1 MEKKNGSL
9 RLFQWNLLRFV
20 IILGLVV
27 SMCVGCGGDDD
38 DDGNNRYSLTIAKE
52 GQGSVYAD
60 PSGDD
65 YDENTVVTLTATGD
79 DPAWMFSGWSGDL
92 SGSENSA
99 EITMN
104 SDRNVTATFTRRG
117 LVMIN
122 LGDSL
127 TNGTQ
132 SGMLN
137 VHEDTQLHGYAQILA
152 EQIREVED
160 LTWSNPL
167 LEMDPVTRTKTR
179 KDESVIPYNLGVDG
193 ATTKSLIEEKT
204 GTGNALLDEL
214 MKPVPSEEGAVSQLE
229 AAEYVASLHPEKL
242 KIFVL
247 LIGNNDVLGTIIR
260 GSGTL
265 ITQENISDFLSD
277 TEAGHDLESVKDGLK
292 EITDRLTA
300 ISNSHLFIATLPCMT
315 CTAFTFNED
324 DIEKLASFSA
334 DITVLES
341 EQSVGFGPF
350 IGLPCNVATS
360 ITRALDSDE
369 TTLNAVVSGTVGGS
383 DGNSLSSEEAAV
395 IDERVDEINAY
406 IESLADDSPE
416 VTLVDIHAYMNS
428 VVNGEVSVGDD
439 VLTRTLGGGF
449 FSLDG
454 IHLSHTGY
462 AGAANEFIKKLNDA
476 GLGLDVPL
484 ADLEAIWA
492 GEPYRDYDGDGFV
505 PGPATPG
512 IIDPVLV
519 PFTDPDDNDDSIL
532 PAYVTGIG
540 LGCEVVGRSES
551 RASTDLED

>member
-1 MEKKNGSL
+1 MENKNGGL

-20 IILGLVV
+20 IVLGLVV
-27 SMCVGCGGDDD
+27 SMCVGCGDDD
-38 DDGNNRYSLTIAKE
+38 DDDNDNQYSLTITKE
-52 GQGSVYAD
+52 GQGSVSSD
-60 PSGDD
+60 PSGGD

-79 DPAWMFSGWSGDL
+79 DPAWMFSEWSGDL
-92 SGSENSA
+92 TGSENSA
-99 EITMN
+99 EITMS
-104 SDRNVTATFTRRG
+104 SDRNVTATFTRRS
-117 LVMIN
+117 LVLIN

-132 SGMLN
+132 SGMSN
-137 VHEDTQLHGYAQILA
+137 VHEDTQVHGYAEILA
-152 EQIREVED
+152 EQIRQVDD
-160 LTWSNPL
+160 LTWANPL
-167 LEMDPVTRTKTR
+167 LEMDPATRIKTR
-179 KDESVIPYNLGVDG
+179 KDESFIPYNLGVDG

-260 GSGTL
+260 GGGTL

-277 TEAGHDLESVKDGLK
+277 TEAGHDLDSVKDGLK

-300 ISNSHLFIATLPCMT
+300 ISHSHIFIATLPCMT

-324 DIEKLASFSA
+324 DIESLARFSA

-350 IGLPCNVATS
+350 IGLPCDVTTS

-369 TTLNAVVSGTVGGS
+369 TTLNAVVSGTVGLS
-383 DGNSLSSEEAAV
+383 DGNSLSSEEAAL
-395 IDERVDEINAY
+395 IDDRVDAINAY
-406 IESLADDSPE
+406 IESLADDNSD
-416 VTLVDIHAYMNS
+416 VTLVDVYGYLNS
-428 VVNGEVSVGDD
+428 VVNGEFSIGDD
-439 VLTRTLGGGF
+439 VLSRTLGGGF

-462 AGAANEFIKKLNDA
+462 AGVANKIIKKLNDA

-484 ADLEAIWA
+484 ADLEAIWEN
-492 GEPYRDYDGDGFV
+492 EPYRDYDGDGFV
-505 PGPATPG
+505 PGPASPG
-512 IIDPVLV
+512 VIDPTLV

-532 PAYVTGIG
+532 PSYVTGIG
-540 LGCEVVGRSES
+540 LGCEAGGRSES
-551 RASTDLED
+551 RLSK